1 MMHGMMMRS
10 SRRALTTTAMSSRQ
24 CAAATATATC
34 RSLMTTSSASSR
46 DVTNGKATRE
56 GDRRERDGART
67 PAFARG
73 FAGSSAS
80 ADAAD
85 DDMEAKN
92 AKDDDVVVD
101 LDKKMGAKTT
111 PKVQAI
117 VDQVCALTLIEINEL
132 CDSLAARLGLGD
144 MSGMMF
150 GGGGGMMMGGGG
162 GAMAGGGGGG
172 GAAEPAAA
180 AAPAKTEFTVKLE
193 SFDAAQKI
201 KVIKEVRAITELG
214 LKEAKELVEGTPAV
228 LKKDMKK
235 EDAEAIV
242 EKLKAVGAVVVL
254 E

>member
-1 MMHGMMMRS
+1 MHGMMMRS

-162 GAMAGGGGGG
+162 GGGG

>member
-1 MMHGMMMRS
+1 MR
-10 SRRALTTTAMSSRQ
+10 A
-24 CAAATATATC
+24 
-34 RSLMTTSSASSR
+34 
-46 DVTNGKATRE
+46 VV
-56 GDRRERDGART
+56 
-67 PAFARG
+67 
-73 FAGSSAS
+73 AGVGTQS
-80 ADAAD
+80 
-85 DDMEAKN
+85 
-92 AKDDDVVVD
+92 
-101 LDKKMGAKTT
+101 
-111 PKVQAI
+111 
-117 VDQVCALTLIEINEL
+117 
-132 CDSLAARLGLGD
+132 
-144 MSGMMF
+144 
-150 GGGGGMMMGGGG
+150 
-162 GAMAGGGGGG
+162 GGG

>member
-1 MMHGMMMRS
+1 
-10 SRRALTTTAMSSRQ
+10 
-24 CAAATATATC
+24 
-34 RSLMTTSSASSR
+34 MTTSSASSR
-46 DVTNGKATRE
+46 DVTNGKAARE
-56 GDRRERDGART
+56 GDRRERNGART

-101 LDKKMGAKTT
+101 LDKKLGAKTT

-172 GAAEPAAA
+172 GAAEPAPAA

>member
-1 MMHGMMMRS
+1 MHGMMMRS

-162 GAMAGGGGGG
+162 ATAGGGGGG